1 MKTNDAARL
10 LGIIQRAGQIPGAT
24 NAVEGWLTVAGLR
37 AESFDENLR
46 LTLAYEVVADFR
58 RLLDRVDQ
66 SVRQRSTATS
76 YRSALDRL
84 RIVAHGQYVSGL
96 WEAAS
101 RQFVAEQSLTI
112 LELIADILPS
122 EPEEGTFEEVQ
133 ALILQVDQLIKA
145 VDDSDL
151 PAYHK
156 MFARMMLDKLIE
168 SLRRS
173 VMLGSRQMYEYGA
186 FLTGLDADMRARSDD
201 LKSELSEVSP
211 GGQAILDQLRTII
224 DTTTH
229 WAKSVYYIAGATAVL
244 THLGERALPLL
255 NKLN

>member
-1 MKTNDAARL
+1 VKTNDATRL
-10 LGIIQRAGQIPGAT
+10 LGIIQRAGQIPGST
-24 NAVEGWLTVAGLR
+24 SAVEGWLTIAGLR

-66 SVRQRSTATS
+66 NLRQRSAGTS

-84 RIVAHGQYVSGL
+84 RIVAHGQYVSGQ
-96 WEAAS
+96 WDAVS
-101 RQFVAEQSLTI
+101 RQFFADQSHTI
-112 LELIADILPS
+112 LELMADILPD
-122 EPEEGTFEEVQ
+122 EPEEGTFEDVQ

-186 FLTGLDADMRARSDD
+186 FLTGLDTDMRAHSHN
-201 LKSELSEVSP
+201 LNAELADVSP
-211 GGQAILDQLRTII
+211 AGQAILDQLRTIV
-224 DTTTH
+224 DSTTH
-229 WAKSVYYIAGATAVL
+229 WAKSVYYIAGAAAVL
-244 THLGERALPLL
+244 THLGERAMPLL
-255 NKLN
+255 NRLN